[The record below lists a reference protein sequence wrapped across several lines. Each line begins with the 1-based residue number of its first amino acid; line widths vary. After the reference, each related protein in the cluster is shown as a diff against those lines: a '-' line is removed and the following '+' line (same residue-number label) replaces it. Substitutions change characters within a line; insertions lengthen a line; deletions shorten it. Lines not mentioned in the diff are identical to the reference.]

1 MELSRSSDIRW
12 VVEDALK
19 FVKREA
25 RRGNTYQGL
34 ILDPPAYGHGPNGEK
49 WKLDECLFEMLTEC
63 SAILAPKDSFMVLN
77 LYSNGYSAVLADTV
91 VRSAFSGLLGKGS
104 QGVVAGPS
112 GAGNQSGSASPQLSY
127 GELVLR
133 DRFSKALPLSVFSRL
148 VL

>member
-1 MELSRSSDIRW
+1 M
-12 VVEDALK
+12 VEDALK

-25 RRGNTYQGL
+25 RRGNKYQGL
-34 ILDPPAYGHGPNGEK
+34 ILDPPADGHGPNGEK

-91 VRSAFSGLLGKGS
+91 VRRAFAALIGSGS
-104 QGVVAGPS
+104 Q
-112 GAGNQSGSASPQLSY
+112 LTY

-133 DRFSKALPLSVFSRL
+133 DRFDKALPLSVFSRL